1 MTLFKPKPNSLQA
14 AQDLALE
21 INQNASV
28 YWSKYAE
35 LLGTLQATGLD
46 TVPEHLPDLYR
57 IYAECLALHYFFF
70 NMGLLASNG
79 ARARHALY
87 PVIYHHVQSIPASR
101 AKNKMLWVP
110 AAAQVLMRYSQFTA
124 MVIQFG
130 GVNSRFIQQLAN
142 AHLSPI
148 YNGLQPNTIQ
158 KISKA
163 VSVAYSRQL
172 QSHLD
177 GQQYRNK
184 INQYSWK
191 GADALLGEAY
201 CKIQAEV
208 QERELKAKKIVPQVA
223 PPQAVHSTPA
233 ATRQSPEPLSPVV
246 PSPSV
251 NSEEPN
257 EWEDPSITT
266 LAQKVKSLIET
277 NLEML
282 EQFLLDTEKAGA
294 IRQSFVKH
302 QIFSYLLII
311 SMEFQKRH
319 PALLIGYQNHLIRK
333 IKPSLTLLSFSST
346 ELIQGFQAF
355 EASLSELSQQKEM
368 KFFFDSACEDRNSA
382 PSIPGYLS
390 YLVCEEAQINEDPK
404 CSSILFGLF
413 NMLIESAEKEH
424 LFDALV
430 DEWTTRIRRMN

>member
-1 MTLFKPKPNSLQA
+1 
-14 AQDLALE
+14 
-21 INQNASV
+21 
-28 YWSKYAE
+28 
-35 LLGTLQATGLD
+35 LD
-46 TVPEHLPDLYR
+46 TVPEHFPDLYR

-70 NMGLLASNG
+70 NIGLAASNG
-79 ARARHALY
+79 ARSRHALY
-87 PVIYHHVQSIPASR
+87 PVIYHHLQSIPASC

-110 AAAQVLMRYSQFTA
+110 AAAQVLLRYSQFTA
-124 MVIQFG
+124 MVVESG
-130 GVNSRFIQQLAN
+130 GVNSRFIQQLAE

-148 YNGLQPNTIQ
+148 YRGFEPNKIQ
-158 KISKA
+158 KMSKA
-163 VSVAYSRQL
+163 ASVAYAHQL
-172 QSHLD
+172 QSYLD
-177 GQQYRNK
+177 GEHYRNK
-184 INQYSWK
+184 VNQYSWK
-191 GADALLGEAY
+191 EAEALLGEAY
-201 CKIQAEV
+201 RKIQAEV

-223 PPQAVHSTPA
+223 PLQAVHSTPA
-233 ATRQSPEPLSPVV
+233 ATRQSPEPLSPFV
-246 PSPSV
+246 PASSV
-251 NSEEPN
+251 NSEEQN

-277 NLEML
+277 NLGML
-282 EQFLLDTEKAGA
+282 EHFLLDTEKAGA

-302 QIFSYLLII
+302 QIFAYLLII

-333 IKPSLTLLSFSST
+333 IKSSLPLLTYSSA
-346 ELIQGFQAF
+346 ELIQGFQVF

-413 NMLIESAEKEH
+413 NMLIESAQKEH